1 MRAQAITLLSLLN
14 ANAALGQ
21 ADIDRTSLV
30 KQAFLAENL
39 RPLYDIWIKTFSFV
53 RYNYGPFTD
62 AVFYQLDTLVFNG
75 LVQVVHYRKSEN
87 RTEAQY
93 AITVF
98 GASKLMQFA
107 PRELIALTDDLVWS
121 LQSVGANQATK
132 ISKLVYEEP
141 EFVNV
146 LQKDLEEGRGP
157 THKTPL
163 MTVPNAVNLSFQY
176 LTTLTAISE
185 INRGE
190 ENRISPRDLVRAYL
204 ELLASTISP

>member
-1 MRAQAITLLSLLN
+1 VRAQAITLLSLLN

-21 ADIDRTSLV
+21 TDVHRTSLV

-39 RPLYDIWIKTFSFV
+39 RPLYDIWVKTFSFV
-53 RYNYGPFTD
+53 RYNYGPFAE

-75 LVQVVHYRKSEN
+75 LVHVVEYRKIES

-93 AITVF
+93 AITTF
-98 GASKLMQFA
+98 GAAKVRQFA

-121 LQSVGANQATK
+121 LQSIGVNQATK
-132 ISKLVYEEP
+132 ITKLVYEEP

-157 THKTPL
+157 AHKTPL
-163 MTVPNAVNLSFQY
+163 MTVPVAANLTFQY

-185 INRGE
+185 ISRGE
-190 ENRISPRDLVRAYL
+190 ENRVSPRDLVRAYL